1 MVDTMYGLNG
11 RNEEKEMRERYNAMV
26 NVLSDIFSC
35 GKWDI
40 EDLFDSENN
49 IEVGEI
55 AKRYVEECGSLPDSN
70 TIYYEAMLDFASEHE
85 LEMGVDVDMYTNACV
100 DTHIYAREGLDEDII
115 EEMKNLFN
123 MNVETLNS

>member
-1 MVDTMYGLNG
+1 MERMVNIMYGLNG
-11 RNEEKEMRERYNAMV
+11 RNEEKEMKQRYNAMV

-35 GKWDI
+35 GRWDI

-49 IEVGEI
+49 IEVGQI

-85 LEMGVDVDMYTNACV
+85 LEMGVDVDIYTKIGRAHV
-100 DTHIYAREGLDEDII
+100 
-115 EEMKNLFN
+115 
-123 MNVETLNS
+123 